1 MKLKNMR
8 KKKWTVDDIPQQ
20 DGKIAIVTGANS
32 GLGFN
37 TAKALALKG
46 AKVIMA
52 CRNQEKG
59 EMARKKIINNL

>member
-1 MKLKNMR
+1 MR

-20 DGKIAIVTGANS
+20 SGKIAIVTGANS

-37 TAKALALKG
+37 TTKALAIKG

-52 CRNQEKG
+52 CRNLEKG
-59 EMARKKIINNL
+59 TLARQKIMKEGEAV